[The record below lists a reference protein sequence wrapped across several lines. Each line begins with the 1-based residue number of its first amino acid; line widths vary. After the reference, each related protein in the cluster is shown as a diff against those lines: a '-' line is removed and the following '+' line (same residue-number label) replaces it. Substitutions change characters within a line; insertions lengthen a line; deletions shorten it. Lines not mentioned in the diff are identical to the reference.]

1 MGEQNQGISPKREE
15 EEKKKKKKEGRKKVE
30 WSWVRRRNI

>member
-15 EEKKKKKKEGRKKVE
+15 EEKKKKEGRKKVE